1 MQRINA
7 WSSPRNISTAFM
19 YAFAQREDMS
29 VVDEPLYAHYLV
41 KTKSLVHHPATQE
54 VITTQENDGEKVI
67 QDVIFGDHPTPA
79 VLFKQMTHHLIDIST
94 DFLAKTDNILLIR
107 DPRYIINSY
116 IKVIPNPTIS
126 DIGVK
131 DQLSL
136 FKQLKAVGTLK
147 AVVDSKE
154 LLLDPEK
161 VLRQLCAKLDLAFD
175 ASMLQWTAGPRPED
189 GVWAKHWYANVHKS
203 TGFQPY
209 TPQKISLPPAM
220 EKLAEECMP
229 YYEELFDYAIKA
241 N

>member
-229 YYEELFDYAIKA
+229 YYEKLFDYAIKA

>member
-209 TPQKISLPPAM
+209 TPKKISLPPAM

-229 YYEELFDYAIKA
+229 YYEKLFDYAIKA

>member
-1 MQRINA
+1 
-7 WSSPRNISTAFM
+7 M

-29 VVDEPLYAHYLV
+29 VVDEPLYAHYLM
-41 KTKSLVHHPATQE
+41 KTKSSVHHPATQE

-126 DIGVK
+126 DIGIK

-229 YYEELFDYAIKA
+229 YYEKLFDYAIKA

>member
-41 KTKSLVHHPATQE
+41 KTKSPVHHPATQA

-67 QDVIFGDHPTPA
+67 QDVIFGDYPTPA

-107 DPRYIINSY
+107 NPRYIINSY

-189 GVWAKHWYANVHKS
+189 GVWAKHWYTNVHKS

-209 TPQKISLPPAM
+209 TPKEISLPPAM